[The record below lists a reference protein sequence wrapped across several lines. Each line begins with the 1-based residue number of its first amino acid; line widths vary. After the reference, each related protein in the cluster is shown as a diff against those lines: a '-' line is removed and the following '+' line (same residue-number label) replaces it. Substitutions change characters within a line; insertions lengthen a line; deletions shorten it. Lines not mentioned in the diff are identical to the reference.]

1 MKSKF
6 VKILARVMAFFLPI
20 EGLDTPKILCEVS
33 KSAGGEIPSI
43 LRIREDSLGI
53 PWDSSR
59 GFLRVLKK
67 DSAE

>member
-1 MKSKF
+1 
-6 VKILARVMAFFLPI
+6 MAFFLPI
-20 EGLDTPKILCEVS
+20 EGLDTPKTLCEVS

-59 GFLRVLKK
+59 GFLRVLK

>member
-1 MKSKF
+1 
-6 VKILARVMAFFLPI
+6 MAFFLPI
-20 EGLDTPKILCEVS
+20 EGLDTPKIFCEIS
-33 KSAGGEIPSI
+33 KNAGGEIPSV
-43 LRIREDSLGI
+43 LRIREDSLEI